1 MSHRLADHATHAPDD
16 GINNVTLFPTLSPL
30 SSRLLK
36 NLSNRPP
43 DTSRAFFQQPARIL
57 PGMLLEEFDY
67 PLPHE
72 LIASRPLP
80 ERDASRMMVVERSTR
95 TMQDRRFR
103 ELPQVLHPGD
113 LVVLNNTKVFPARL
127 LGRRQGVKAQPIGK
141 RNPAAREHLSTEI
154 ELLLTRQ
161 EADDIWQGL
170 VRPGRK
176 VRTGEVLVF
185 GEGALEAE
193 VVGRGEYGARRV
205 RLRAREG
212 NVSVAIDRLGHVP
225 IPPYLRRPD
234 EPADQESYQTVYAK
248 VRGSVAAPTAGF
260 HFTERTLE
268 ELRGRGIETCEITLH
283 VGLGTFRPVR
293 TTTVE
298 DHKMENERF
307 EIRES
312 AAEAINRAL
321 AEGRRVVAVGT
332 TTVRTLEHVA
342 RHHQGRIVPGS
353 GETDLFIFPGFEIQ
367 VTKALVTNFH
377 LPRSTLL
384 ILVCAFVRREL
395 VLQAYRHAIAERY
408 RFYSYG
414 DCMLIL

>member
-1 MSHRLADHATHAPDD
+1 
-16 GINNVTLFPTLSPL
+16 
-30 SSRLLK
+30 
-36 NLSNRPP
+36 
-43 DTSRAFFQQPARIL
+43 
-57 PGMLLEEFDY
+57 MLLEEFDY
-67 PLPHE
+67 PLPRE
-72 LIASRPLP
+72 LIASRPMP
-80 ERDASRMMVVERSTR
+80 ERDASRMMVVERAKGTFK
-95 TMQDRRFR
+95 DGRFR
-103 ELPQVLHPGD
+103 ELPQVLEPGD
-113 LVVLNNTKVFPARL
+113 LLVLNNTKVFPARL
-127 LGRRQGVKAQPIGK
+127 LGRRQGVKAQSIGK

-154 ELLLTRQ
+154 ELFLTRQ
-161 EADDIWQGL
+161 ETDDVWQAL

-212 NVSVAIDRLGHVP
+212 NVSIAIDRLGHVP

-260 HFTERTLE
+260 HFTRQILE
-268 ELRGRGIETCEITLH
+268 ELRGREIETCEITLH
-283 VGLGTFRPVR
+283 VGPGTFQPVR
-293 TTTVE
+293 TATVE
-298 DHKMENERF
+298 EHKMGYERF
-307 EIRES
+307 EISE
-312 AAEAINRAL
+312 AAADAVNRAL
-321 AEGRRVVAVGT
+321 GEGRRVVAVGT

-342 RHHQGRIVPGS
+342 RHHQGRIAPSS
-353 GETDLFIFPGFEIQ
+353 GETDLFIFPGFEFQ
-367 VTKALVTNFH
+367 VTNALVTNFH

-384 ILVCAFVRREL
+384 ILACAFAGQEL
-395 VLQAYRHAIAERY
+395 ILQAYRHAIEERY